1 MLIFIPSKQT
11 CKKEILMREVELKN
25 ILKIDNREFLIS
37 TISMHVRHSFFEGD
51 VQKVVYETMVFE
63 ILNDEVQFH
72 HPIFNERYNMADEAI
87 AEHSAIIKTPQ
98 NFFII

>member
-1 MLIFIPSKQT
+1 
-11 CKKEILMREVELKN
+11 MRKGDGMHELELKN

-51 VQKVVYETMVFE
+51 AKKVVYETMVFE
-63 ILNDEVQFH
+63 IINDEVQFH

-87 AEHSAIIKTPQ
+87 AEHSAILKNPK